1 MSLRFRR
8 LEREGLMKR
17 ILVAL
22 AAVAVVSAVQVG
34 AEERLAA
41 QGSHLVNP
49 DLAQA
54 RLLQADAQRQQ
65 DLATL
70 DAFLVS
76 PEGRAALSTVGLS
89 DARVRG
95 SLPTLSDS
103 ELQDLARRAAALEA
117 DPVAGAMSHRQWVW
131 IGVVALAVI
140 LIIIIAK

>member
-1 MSLRFRR
+1 
-8 LEREGLMKR
+8 MKR

-54 RLLQADAQRQQ
+54 RLLEADAQRQH
-65 DLATL
+65 DIATL

-76 PEGRAALSTVGLS
+76 PEGKAALSTVGLS

-95 SLPTLSDS
+95 ALPTLSDG

-117 DPVAGAMSHRQWVW
+117 DPVAGAMSRRQWIW
-131 IGVVALAVI
+131 IGAGAAVVLLI
-140 LIIIIAK
+140 LILK